1 MDFLDFNTDKKMDVI
16 LMNPPFSEEQ
26 EHIKHAYQF
35 LKQNGILITVASN
48 MVLDK
53 ENKKTKE
60 FSKWFKGVEG
70 IEYSLPPNSFK
81 ESGTGV
87 RAKILVL
94 YK

>member
-1 MDFLDFNTDKKMDVI
+1 MDVI

-26 EHIKHAYQF
+26 EHIRHAYQF
-35 LKQNGILITVASN
+35 FKEDGILITIASN
-48 MVLDK
+48 MILDR

-60 FSKWFKGVEG
+60 FAKWFKEVGG
-70 IEYSLPPNSFK
+70 SEYSLPPNSFK

-87 RAKILVL
+87 RTKILVF

>member
-1 MDFLDFNTDKKMDVI
+1 MDVI

-35 LKQNGILITVASN
+35 LKEDGILISVASN
-48 MVLDK
+48 MILDK
-53 ENKKTKE
+53 ENRKTRE
-60 FSKWFKGVEG
+60 FFEWFKKVEG
-70 IEYSLPPNSFK
+70 SEYSLPPNSFK

-87 RAKILVL
+87 RTKILVF